1 MGAKEGTPE
10 LNNFELFE
18 NTEDEK
24 RIVDIR
30 IVLISLFMSL
40 ILCFKLT

>member
-10 LNNFELFE
+10 LNNFELLE
-18 NTEDEK
+18 NTEDDK

-30 IVLISLFMSL
+30 MVLISLFMSL
-40 ILCFKLT
+40 ILCFKFT